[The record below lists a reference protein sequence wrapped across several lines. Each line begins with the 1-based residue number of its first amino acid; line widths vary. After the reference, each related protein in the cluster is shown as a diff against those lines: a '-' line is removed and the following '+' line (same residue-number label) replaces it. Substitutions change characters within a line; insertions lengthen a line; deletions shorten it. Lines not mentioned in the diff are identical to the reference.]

1 MAAAPGNPSTR
12 DPWGDP
18 LAATEFADATCLVT
32 GAAQGIG
39 GAIAAELGRR
49 GATVAVTDI
58 NVARA
63 QASAQALSA
72 QGIRAQ
78 AFALDVR
85 DTAAGEAVV
94 AAVEKELGSVAV
106 LVNNAGVCVVEPSV
120 EVSDDEWA
128 RHLDVMLTGP
138 FKLARRVGRGMLE
151 RRQGAIVNICSIGAY
166 GGWPQRTAYNAAK
179 GGIRVMTEVL
189 AVEWAP
195 FGVRVNGVA
204 PAVTRTEIM
213 DDVIAA
219 AAGRISLDDFESR
232 TPMGRVADP
241 SEIAYAV
248 AFLAS
253 DRASYITGQT
263 LAVDG
268 GWLAS
273 DGFPTERDGQ
283 A

>member
-1 MAAAPGNPSTR
+1 
-12 DPWGDP
+12 
-18 LAATEFADATCLVT
+18 
-32 GAAQGIG
+32 
-39 GAIAAELGRR
+39 
-49 GATVAVTDI
+49 
-58 NVARA
+58 
-63 QASAQALSA
+63 
-72 QGIRAQ
+72 
-78 AFALDVR
+78 
-85 DTAAGEAVV
+85 
-94 AAVEKELGSVAV
+94 
-106 LVNNAGVCVVEPSV
+106 
-120 EVSDDEWA
+120 
-128 RHLDVMLTGP
+128 MLQ
-138 FKLARRVGRGMLE
+138 

-189 AVEWAP
+189 AVEWAQL
-195 FGVRVNGVA
+195 GVRVNAVA

-219 AAGRISLDDFESR
+219 AGGRISLDDFESR

-241 SEIAYAV
+241 GEIAYAV

-253 DRASYITGQT
+253 GRASYITGQT

-273 DGFPTERDGQ
+273 DGFPTEREGL